1 MKWGF
6 LSLGYG
12 AYDAE
17 SPYKSLLG
25 GTQSSIVFL
34 MEHLRSLGE
43 NITFWNVGIAN
54 SNLKGIKHINI
65 DTNNLEKINEEDID
79 ILIFIGV
86 SRTVPKIKKCLKKNI
101 PLIFWAHHSYDQ
113 PAMQGL
119 KDQENIKNISAIIFV
134 SDWQEL
140 SVIAHLN
147 LYNIKTSVIENG
159 ISPPF
164 ENLFKDLEEFKD
176 KKKELV
182 GCYASTPFRGL
193 KELLESSK
201 FINFPIKIKVFSSM
215 KIYNMPDH
223 DYEELYSQLK
233 RSDKFIYYGSI
244 NKPELALEF
253 RSSSFLTYPSTF
265 EETFCITCIDSLAS
279 GMRPILTDL
288 GALKETSNGFA
299 SFLINKKISFHEDYA
314 NLINEE
320 INIKQNNYDLWCENR
335 FNQIQIINE
344 KYNYKNIAQKWINI
358 IKNL

>member
-25 GTQSSIVFL
+25 GTQSCMVFL

-215 KIYNMPDH
+215 KICNMPDH